1 MKKKA
6 ILIFGITGV
15 LALSIGFKD
24 VLAKEKNSVS
34 QKDEVTVITVDE
46 QNNVEKS
53 AKLSGFVPQ
62 ENGTGFFFAKVK

>member
-34 QKDEVTVITVDE
+34 VSDKDELTVITVVE
-46 QNNVEKS
+46 QNNVENS
-53 AKLSGFVPQ
+53 TNLSGFVPQ
-62 ENGTGFFFAKVK
+62 ENGTGFFFVK

>member
-1 MKKKA
+1 MKRKA

-24 VLAKEKNSVS
+24 VLAKEPSFS